1 MRDRHRRAPEQCA
14 PGARTSVVF
23 AGLRAFAIPAPLGTI
38 ARMRKGL
45 NLLKR
50 LPVSVVSIVSVCL
63 LLSAL
68 VWVFFYMQ
76 IRHERREAIES
87 QMRHNANLA
96 LIFAEQAIATL
107 QDVDGIL
114 LDTRRAYYEKGRALQ
129 LDELPTPMNLS
140 VRALVYRRIINEEG
154 KVVVGPATPL
164 PFNAADRD
172 YYKAQRDTTADEL
185 VVGTALDSWHT
196 GRRTVHASRRLAKA
210 DGGFAGVVVVGLDAT
225 IFTELYQ
232 KVDMGNEGLVAF
244 IGFDGQVRAR
254 RLGAEVSFG
263 GDVSNYPTLQ
273 RILAERANTPSGSL
287 VATSQLDG
295 IARVISFQVIP
306 SLGMMVMVG
315 TSEQEALAGA
325 GERARGYTRIAL
337 GSTAL
342 LLMLATALSAVFM
355 HQRKYTVQIESLNLG
370 LEQRIEARTRDLQ
383 EANRRLESFSYSVSH
398 DLRGPLGTIDGFSG
412 LLQRRKTLQADEPS
426 LALVARIRSGVAQ
439 MAQLVDGLLS
449 LATISRGSVNRE
461 AVNLSAIAAQL
472 LKQHAQADPQREVEV
487 IVQDGMVAQA
497 DSRLMTSVLSNLIG
511 NAWKFTA
518 KTPSAR
524 IEVGS
529 QAGAEGGTVFFVR
542 DNGPG
547 FDMAKAGKLF
557 QVFERLDSTS
567 QFEGTGIG
575 LATVRQVVEMHHG
588 RVWAESAPGQ
598 GAAFYFTIG
607 D

>member
-1 MRDRHRRAPEQCA
+1 
-14 PGARTSVVF
+14 
-23 AGLRAFAIPAPLGTI
+23 
-38 ARMRKGL
+38 MRKGL

-50 LPVSVVSIVSVCL
+50 LPLGVATIVSVCL

-68 VWVFFYMQ
+68 VGMFFYMQ
-76 IRHERREAIES
+76 IRHERQEAIES

-96 LIFAEQAIATL
+96 VIFAEQAIAIL

-114 LDTRRAYYEKGRALQ
+114 LDTRKAYYEQGTRLQ

-140 VRALVYRRIINEEG
+140 VRALLYRRVINEDG
-154 KVVVGPATPL
+154 KVVVGPTTPL

-172 YYKAQRDTTADEL
+172 YYKAQMASTADEM

-196 GRRTVHASRRLAKA
+196 GRRTVHVSRRLVKPG
-210 DGGFAGVVVVGLDAT
+210 GGFGGVAVVGLDAT

-244 IGFDGQVRAR
+244 VGFDGQVRAR

-263 GDVSNYPTLQ
+263 GDVSGFPTL
-273 RILAERANTPSGSL
+273 RKILAERATTPSGSV

-295 IARVISFQVIP
+295 VSRVVSFQVIP
-306 SLGMMVMVG
+306 SLAMMVMVG
-315 TSEQEALAGA
+315 TASQEALAGA
-325 GERARGYTRIAL
+325 DERAKGYISIAL

-342 LLMLATALSAVFM
+342 LLMLAAALSAVFM
-355 HQRKYTVQIESLNLG
+355 HQRKHTLQVESLNLG
-370 LEQRIEARTRDLQ
+370 LEQRIEARTRDLK

-398 DLRGPLGTIDGFSG
+398 DLRGPLSTIDGFSG

-426 LALVARIRSGVAQ
+426 LALVGRIRSGVAQ
-439 MAQLVDGLLS
+439 MALLVDGLLS
-449 LATISRGSVNRE
+449 LATISRGNLHRE
-461 AVNLSAIAAQL
+461 PVNLSAIANQL
-472 LKQHAQADPQREVEV
+472 LRQHAQADTGREVEV
-487 IVQDGMVAQA
+487 HVHDNMVAQA
-497 DSRLMTSVLSNLIG
+497 DSRLMTSVLTNLIG
-511 NAWKFTA
+511 NAWKFSA

-529 QAGAEGGTVFFVR
+529 QAGAEGETVFFVS

-547 FDMAKAGKLF
+547 FDMANAGKLF

-575 LATVRQVVEMHHG
+575 LATVRQVVEMHQG
-588 RVWAESAPGQ
+588 KVWAESAPGQ
-598 GAAFYFTIG
+598 GAVFYFTIG
-607 D
+607 E

>member
-1 MRDRHRRAPEQCA
+1 MRN
-14 PGARTSVVF
+14 
-23 AGLRAFAIPAPLGTI
+23 
-38 ARMRKGL
+38 GL

-50 LPVSVVSIVSVCL
+50 LPLSVVAIVSVCL
-63 LLSAL
+63 LLAAL
-68 VWVFFYMQ
+68 VWAFFYMQ
-76 IRHERREAIES
+76 IRHEREEAIQS

-96 LIFAEQAIATL
+96 VIFAEQAIAIL

-114 LDTRRAYYEKGRALQ
+114 LDMRKAYYEQGARLQ

-140 VRALVYRRIINEEG
+140 VRALVYRRVINGDG
-154 KVVVGPATPL
+154 KVVVGPTTPL

-172 YYKAQRDTTADEL
+172 YYKAQKAGTADEMVL
-185 VVGTALDSWHT
+185 GTALDSWHT
-196 GRRTVHASRRLAKA
+196 GRRTVHASRRLEKPG
-210 DGGFAGVVVVGLDAT
+210 GGFGGVAVVGLDAT

-263 GDVSNYPTLQ
+263 GDVSAYPTL
-273 RILAERANTPSGSL
+273 RKILAERAATPSGSL

-295 IARVISFQVIP
+295 ISRVVSFQVIP

-325 GERARGYTRIAL
+325 GERAKGYISIAT
-337 GSTAL
+337 GTTAL

-355 HQRKYTVQIESLNLG
+355 HQRKYTLQAESLNLG
-370 LEQRIEARTRDLQ
+370 LEQRIETRTRELK
-383 EANRRLESFSYSVSH
+383 EANRRLASFSYSVSH
-398 DLRGPLGTIDGFSG
+398 DLRGPLSTIDGFSG

-426 LALVARIRSGVAQ
+426 LALVGRIRSGVAQ
-439 MAQLVDGLLS
+439 MALLVDGLLS
-449 LATISRGSVNRE
+449 LATISRGSVQRE
-461 AVNLSAIAAQL
+461 PVNLSAIANQL
-472 LKQHAQADPQREVEV
+472 LKQHAQAGAEREVE
-487 IVQDGMVAQA
+487 IHVQDGMVVQA
-497 DSRLMTSVLSNLIG
+497 DSRLMTSVLTNLIG
-511 NAWKFTA
+511 NAWKFSA

-529 QAGAEGGTVFFVR
+529 QVDADGNTAFFVR

-547 FDMAKAGKLF
+547 FDMANAGKLF
-557 QVFERLDSTS
+557 QVFERLDSAS

-575 LATVRQVVEMHHG
+575 LATVRQIVEMHQG
-588 RVWAESAPGQ
+588 KVWAESAPGA
-598 GAAFYFTIG
+598 GATFYFTIDG
-607 D
+607 EPAPE

>member
-1 MRDRHRRAPEQCA
+1 M
-14 PGARTSVVF
+14 
-23 AGLRAFAIPAPLGTI
+23 
-38 ARMRKGL
+38 
-45 NLLKR
+45 LKR
-50 LPVSVVSIVSVCL
+50 LPLSVVSIVSVCL

-76 IRHERREAIES
+76 IRHERQEAVES

-96 LIFAEQAIATL
+96 VIFAEQAIAIL

-114 LDTRRAYYEKGRALQ
+114 LDTRRAWYEKGRALQ
-129 LDELPTPMNLS
+129 LDALPTPMNLS

-154 KVVVGPATPL
+154 KVAVGPTTPL

-172 YYKAQRDTTADEL
+172 YYKAQRETTADEL

-196 GRRTVHASRRLAKA
+196 GRRTVHASRRLTRAG
-210 DGGFAGVVVVGLDAT
+210 GGFGGVAVVGLDAT

-273 RILAERANTPSGSL
+273 KILAERANTPSGSL

-295 IARVISFQVIP
+295 ISRVVSFQVIP
-306 SLGMMVMVG
+306 SLAMMVMVG

-325 GERARGYTRIAL
+325 GERAKGYTRIAL
-337 GSTAL
+337 GATAL

-355 HQRKYTVQIESLNLG
+355 HQRKYTRQIESLNLG

-412 LLQRRKTLQADEPS
+412 LLQRRKSLQADEPS
-426 LALVARIRSGVAQ
+426 LALVGRIRSGVAQ
-439 MAQLVDGLLS
+439 MALLVDGLLS
-449 LATISRGSVNRE
+449 LATISRGSIHRE
-461 AVNLSAIAAQL
+461 AVNLGAIAAQL
-472 LKQHAQADPQREVEV
+472 LKQHAQADPQRKVEV
-487 IVQDGMVAQA
+487 IVQGEGMVAQA
-497 DSRLMTSVLSNLIG
+497 DSRLMTSVLSNLAG
-511 NAWKFTA
+511 NAWKFSA

-524 IEVGS
+524 IEVGN
-529 QAGAEGGTVFFVR
+529 QAGADGKPVFFVR

-575 LATVRQVVEMHHG
+575 LATVRQIIEMHQG
-588 RVWAESAPGQ
+588 KVWAESAPGR
-598 GAAFYFTIG
+598 GATFYFTIG
-607 D
+607 GEPAPD